1 LRKYLCD
8 SPEAL
13 EIKYEGKGIIYWTTR
28 GQLGIGS
35 KIAAATRLQR
45 RDLEKDDRVEI
56 FKEILRRK
64 DKFMQFTSQG
74 LWGTKDILERGVLA
88 E

>member
-1 LRKYLCD
+1 LRKDLCD
-8 SPEAL
+8 SSEAL

-28 GQLGIGS
+28 GPLGIGS

-56 FKEILRRK
+56 FKEILRSK